1 MPRRPQACGAL
12 RALLIWGLL
21 GLVLL
26 LGKAARTRQTTRKPQ
41 AKLAPELAAMDE
53 ESVLALIA
61 NKRAFGGVVAS
72 TLVVDVQGQ
81 AIDTNDLGAGAAT
94 ALREETG
101 YIPELHADLGKVRG
115 AWGLKACHYSR
126 DK

>member
-1 MPRRPQACGAL
+1 
-12 RALLIWGLL
+12 
-21 GLVLL
+21 
-26 LGKAARTRQTTRKPQ
+26 
-41 AKLAPELAAMDE
+41 MDE
-53 ESVLALIA
+53 DSVLALIA

-72 TLVVDVQGQ
+72 TLVVDVERQ
-81 AIDTNDLGAGAAT
+81 AIDTNDPAAGATT
-94 ALREETG
+94 ALLRKETG